1 MKKFYL
7 LRHEDVNGLSG
18 TGVVAEGCLYDFG
31 MGSLNWLTDEPT
43 VTVFIGGFRGI
54 KRLHGHNDKTEI
66 VVECD
71 PRRKKAYEKYMM
83 CVDLARAKK
92 KEYKRT
98 KGRTKG
104 GAK

>member
-18 TGVVAEGCLYDFG
+18 TGVVAEGVLFDFG

-43 VTVFIGGFRGI
+43 VTVFTRGYKGI
-54 KRLHGHNDKTEI
+54 RKLHGHNDKTEI

-71 PRRKKAYEKYMM
+71 PKHKKRYDKYMK
-83 CVDLARAKK
+83 CVEMASAKK
-92 KEYKRT
+92 VLYN
-98 KGRTKG
+98 
-104 GAK
+104 AKKSDEDDT

>member
-18 TGVVAEGCLYDFG
+18 TGVVAEGCLFDFG

-43 VTVFIGGFRGI
+43 VTVFTRGYRGI
-54 KRLHGHNDKTEI
+54 RKLHGHNDKTEI

-71 PRRKKAYEKYMM
+71 SKHKKRYEKYKM
-83 CVDLARAKK
+83 CVEMAAAKK
-92 KEYKRT
+92 TLYKS
-98 KGRTKG
+98 KVKVEEE
-104 GAK
+104 ADD